1 VTIIEVVSFLLPL
14 GVIAVVKEAPTF
26 GRGPDRETFGEFFQR
41 VSDELLWP
49 RILVRTSP
57 PQGGVQPNAPVRL

>member
-1 VTIIEVVSFLLPL
+1 MTILEVVSVLLPL
-14 GVIAVVKEAPTF
+14 GVITVVKEAPTF
-26 GRGPDRETFGEFFQR
+26 GRDPDCETFGEFFQR